1 MKKALLKIVSA
12 ILAILVLF
20 STFSFTVEKH
30 FCGDFLMD
38 ISFIGEVEKCE
49 MDHSKEMKN
58 NCCKDEVL
66 KVEGQDVLQQQ
77 VVKDYDFKTEQFLF
91 VFVHTFINR
100 YQSSVKEKILLE
112 EFSPPDISDNFQVSF
127 QCFII

>member
-1 MKKALLKIVSA
+1 MKNSLFKLITAT
-12 ILAILVLF
+12 LAILVLF

-49 MDHSKEMKN
+49 MDHFKEMKT

-91 VFVHTFINR
+91 AFVHTFINR

-112 EFSPPDISDNFQVSF
+112 EFSPPDITGNFQVSF